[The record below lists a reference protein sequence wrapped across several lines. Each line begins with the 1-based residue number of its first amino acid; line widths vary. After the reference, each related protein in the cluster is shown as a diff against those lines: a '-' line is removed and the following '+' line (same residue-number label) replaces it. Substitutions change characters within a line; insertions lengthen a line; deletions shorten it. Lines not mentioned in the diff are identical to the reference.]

1 MSLHPPL
8 PSLQRRMLGTLLQE
22 LKRNLIRP
30 EEDAVSLLEGCS
42 NLLQDKKWNRR
53 ALQAVEK
60 HKVEKPH

>member
-8 PSLQRRMLGTLLQE
+8 PSLQGRVLKTSLQE
-22 LKRNLIRP
+22 LKRNLIRA

-42 NLLQDKKWNRR
+42 NLLQHKKWNRC

-60 HKVEKPH
+60 QKVEKPH